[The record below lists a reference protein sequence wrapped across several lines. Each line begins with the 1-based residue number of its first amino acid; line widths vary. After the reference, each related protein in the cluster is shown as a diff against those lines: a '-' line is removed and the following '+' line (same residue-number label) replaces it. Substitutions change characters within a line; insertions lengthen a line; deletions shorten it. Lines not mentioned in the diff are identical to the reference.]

1 MKQDRRVPQ
10 KLFPSNTEHCPV
22 KLFELLISKRPAD
35 LRIHGPL
42 YLTPLRKPYRCVWYS
57 VQPVGESKIMKT
69 MASLAGIDKSGKRY
83 TNHSVRK
90 TTTVWKLQKAR
101 VSNDKIAAITGH
113 KSEQI
118 LTLQDYATTDMEDH
132 QKISKI
138 LSSKKSDVVAVQP
151 ARKVLQPLSQQSAG
165 LPSAISQCPPQL
177 VFNNCAVYTSTSN
190 CLSSN
195 TTMEVHGRVQPSR
208 KRVRIQN
215 SDEED

>member
-10 KLFPSNTEHCPV
+10 KLFPSNTEHCLV

-118 LTLQDYATTDMEDH
+118 
-132 QKISKI
+132 
-138 LSSKKSDVVAVQP
+138 
-151 ARKVLQPLSQQSAG
+151 
-165 LPSAISQCPPQL
+165 
-177 VFNNCAVYTSTSN
+177 FN
-190 CLSSN
+190 
-195 TTMEVHGRVQPSR
+195 PSR
-208 KRVRIQN
+208 LCYN
-215 SDEED
+215 